1 MDAGLADEFHTDQ
14 DGFLL
19 KLIMETNQNVFP
31 PWKPALNLGNQF
43 KNIKFYKVEILG
55 SVLFLPRLDVGVDRW
70 SSYSSQKLFQSAW
83 PRLVLYRTN
92 KRVMGKTLTL
102 LLNKF

>member
-55 SVLFLPRLDVGVDRW
+55 SVLFLARLDVGD
-70 SSYSSQKLFQSAW
+70 
-83 PRLVLYRTN
+83 
-92 KRVMGKTLTL
+92 
-102 LLNKF
+102 

>member
-55 SVLFLPRLDVGVDRW
+55 SVLFLARLDVGVDRW
-70 SSYSSQKLFQSAW
+70 TGYMLTEIVPISSAQTRIV
-83 PRLVLYRTN
+83 PH
-92 KRVMGKTLTL
+92 
-102 LLNKF
+102 